1 MAIIEDP
8 THLGRFQV
16 FQRETLGARSARLAR
31 NVDKE
36 RQRKRHAEEASRLRP
51 ISDDEDSRPGETPQ
65 EKQGRISRNYG
76 KEKRQKAKAREDS
89 EYRKAEEYKKERQL
103 ARNLNRDF
111 DDVSSTRDDYNP
123 KHYLAAI
130 GLAVAKLPESTQKA
144 QLECLAQCGLQIA
157 GDSTRTTTATRT
169 ASVCLKE
176 YSATSVDTPTD
187 LRLAL
192 NKKRDL
198 RRTLEERRREAREKE
213 LAHRHKWEKEHG
225 PLYDSDHQEDER
237 HNPRNRSLRRKSPTR
252 RQSKT
257 KDDRPYSP
265 HSEYDGIRAFS
276 SSVRSVQWP
285 STFKLANIDKYDPK
299 ENPEE

>member
-1 MAIIEDP
+1 
-8 THLGRFQV
+8 
-16 FQRETLGARSARLAR
+16 
-31 NVDKE
+31 
-36 RQRKRHAEEASRLRP
+36 
-51 ISDDEDSRPGETPQ
+51 
-65 EKQGRISRNYG
+65 
-76 KEKRQKAKAREDS
+76 
-89 EYRKAEEYKKERQL
+89 
-103 ARNLNRDF
+103 
-111 DDVSSTRDDYNP
+111 
-123 KHYLAAI
+123 
-130 GLAVAKLPESTQKA
+130 
-144 QLECLAQCGLQIA
+144 
-157 GDSTRTTTATRT
+157 
-169 ASVCLKE
+169 
-176 YSATSVDTPTD
+176 VDTPTD

-192 NKKRDL
+192 NKKHDL

-225 PLYDSDHQEDER
+225 PFCDSDHQEDER
-237 HNPRNRSLRRKSPTR
+237 HNPRNRSLCRKSPTR